1 MLWKQS
7 CMFFM
12 NVVRRLMATHADI
25 VFVCPQDNSQSL
37 SHPEWKLEGKSTVFF
52 FSSTPKSPPICWLGG
67 KEDVCAC
74 VRACV
79 FEYEHLCVCVGV
91 CTCSSVHMD
100 AYTCVGLFLCYEST
114 HLWVS
119 HTNIQIRKCSTG
131 NSELKTDQNKSCF
144 LIFSSQCV
152 YVCIHYISR

>member
-67 KEDVCAC
+67 KEDVRAC
-74 VRACV
+74 VRVYLSMSICV
-79 FEYEHLCVCVGV
+79 YAWVYAPVHLCTWMHTHAWVCFYFMSLRTFECHTLTSRSGSAPQGTLSWKQTKTNPVSSFFPASV
-91 CTCSSVHMD
+91 CMCASIT
-100 AYTCVGLFLCYEST
+100 
-114 HLWVS
+114 
-119 HTNIQIRKCSTG
+119 
-131 NSELKTDQNKSCF
+131 
-144 LIFSSQCV
+144 
-152 YVCIHYISR
+152 